1 MRADV
6 KPISL
11 NKVEIQDDFWTRF
24 SDLIR
29 REVIPYQWKAINDQV
44 SDAPKSHAIHNL
56 KIAGNLAQGE
66 FHGCVFQDSDVYK
79 WLEAAGYSLATHSDP
94 KLEAL
99 ADSIVDII
107 AQAQQ
112 PDGYI
117 NSCFTISKPDKR
129 WTNLRDW
136 HELYCAGH
144 FFEAAASYFKA
155 TGNKKILELACRFA
169 DYIQQVFGDNPDQ
182 IPGYPGHEE
191 IELALVK
198 LYQVTNDQRYLNLSK
213 FFIDKRGQKPHYFD
227 IESDKRCEK
236 PVHDYRYHQAHLPVR
251 EQTMA
256 EGHAVRAMYLYAGL
270 ADIAYY
276 THDKDLFETCLR
288 LWENVVNRRMYIT
301 GGIGS
306 SAHLECFTFDYDL
319 PNNTAYTETCA
330 SIGLIFWAHRM
341 LKLQQKSEYA
351 DILELALF
359 NGVISGMSLDGK
371 RFFYV
376 NPLEVWPEAV
386 EKRFDHS
393 HVRVTRQ
400 SWFGCACCPP
410 NLARLL
416 ASLGSYVYAIV
427 NDCEL
432 YTHLYIGGSAVVE
445 IDGKQFVIKQN
456 SRLPWEGKVNL
467 EFDLPSEM
475 EFTLAL
481 RMPAWCHRPIV
492 KVNDTVVDI
501 HGVTQDGYAK
511 IQRTWNIN
519 DRIELD
525 FPMEVKKI
533 RANPKVRNNR
543 GKVALKR
550 GPIVYCLEQADNG
563 GNLHSLMLSKGGEV
577 KVTYNKQ
584 LLNGVS
590 VIIADGMREIDNWE
604 DVLYKADFQEE
615 MIRTKLLFIPYFA
628 WANRESGEMLVW
640 VRSC

>member
-1 MRADV
+1 MRTDV

-11 NKVEIQDDFWTRF
+11 DKVEIQDDFWTEF
-24 SDLIR
+24 IDLVHQ
-29 REVIPYQWKAINDQV
+29 EVIPYQWKAINDMILE
-44 SDAPKSHAIHNL
+44 APKSHAIQNL
-56 KIAGNLAQGE
+56 KIAGNLTEGE

-79 WLEAAGYSLATHSDP
+79 WLEAVGYSLTTHADP
-94 KLEAL
+94 ELEAL
-99 ADSIVDII
+99 ADSVVDII
-107 AQAQQ
+107 AKAQQ

-117 NSCFTISKPDKR
+117 NSHFTAAKPNMR

-144 FFEAAASYFKA
+144 FFEAAASYYQA
-155 TGNKKILELACRFA
+155 TGKRKILELACRFA

-198 LYQVTNDQRYLNLSK
+198 LYQVTNDQRYLDLSK
-213 FFIDKRGQKPHYFD
+213 YFIQRRGQKPHYFD
-227 IESDKRCEK
+227 IESDKRGEK
-236 PVHDYRYHQAHLPVR
+236 PVQDYRYHQAHLPVR
-251 EQTMA
+251 EQTTA
-256 EGHAVRAMYLYAGL
+256 EGHAVRAVYLYAGL

-276 THDKDLFETCLR
+276 TNDKDLLDTCLR
-288 LWENVVNRRMYIT
+288 LWKNVVNRRMYIT

-341 LKLQQKSEYA
+341 LKLQQNSEYA
-351 DILELALF
+351 DILELALY

-376 NPLEVWPEAV
+376 NPLEVWPEAA
-386 EKRFDHS
+386 EKRYDHK

-416 ASLGSYVYAIV
+416 ASLGGYIYALV
-427 NDCEL
+427 NESEL
-432 YTHLYIGGSAVVE
+432 YTHLYIGGSASVE
-445 IDGKQFVIKQN
+445 IAGKQFIIKQD
-456 SRLPWEGKVNL
+456 SKLPWEGKVCLNL
-467 EFDLPSEM
+467 ELPSEI

-481 RMPAWCHRPIV
+481 RIPVWCSCPTV
-492 KVNDTVVDI
+492 KINGTAVDI
-501 HGVTQDGYAK
+501 HEITDNGYAK
-511 IQRTWNIN
+511 IRRTWNNN

-525 FPMEVKKI
+525 FPMEVKRI
-533 RANPKVRNNR
+533 RANPKVRYNR
-543 GKVALKR
+543 GKTALKR

-563 GNLHSLMLSKGGEV
+563 DNLHSLILSQNDEV
-577 KVTYNKQ
+577 KVAYNKQ

-604 DVLYKADFQEE
+604 DVLYKANFREE
-615 MIRTKLLFIPYFA
+615 TIRTKLLFIPYFA